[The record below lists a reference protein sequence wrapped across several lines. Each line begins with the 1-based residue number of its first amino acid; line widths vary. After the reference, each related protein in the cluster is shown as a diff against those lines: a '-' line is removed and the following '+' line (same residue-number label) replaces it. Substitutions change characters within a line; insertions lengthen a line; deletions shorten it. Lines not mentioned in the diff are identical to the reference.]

1 MCYAIFFGVIAGL
14 FQSRFPLA
22 LGVFLF
28 VADERFIA
36 WALAKVGIRFIP
48 DSLGLAF
55 IDAFV
60 FFAGAWI
67 LITTWKES
75 APAWLLPPAGSPW
88 LPIAVTAFAC
98 AVINSLSAM
107 TVKKLLP
114 RFGIALTPN
123 GQSAAELALIAI
135 ALIVCVAILQWL

>member
-1 MCYAIFFGVIAGL
+1 MVYAIFFGVIAGL

-22 LGVFLF
+22 LGAFLF

-36 WALAKVGIRFIP
+36 WTLAKIGVRFIP

-55 IDAFV
+55 IDTFV

-75 APAWLLPPAGSPW
+75 APAWLLPPVGSPW
-88 LPIAVTAFAC
+88 LPIAITAFAC

-114 RFGIALTPN
+114 RLGIALTPN
-123 GQSAAELALIAI
+123 GQSAAEFGLVAFALIAC
-135 ALIVCVAILQWL
+135 AAILQWF